1 MKYIW
6 LIPLL
11 PAVGAATNGLVGIRS
26 FSRRVAGI
34 LACATMTAALAVSIV
49 AFWQLL
55 ALPPAD
61 RAFDVTL
68 AQWIPSIPLQ
78 MRNGGIGAMQISWGF
93 RLDPLSA

>member
-1 MKYIW
+1 MQYIW

-11 PAVGAATNGLVGIRS
+11 PAAGAAINGLVGIRS
-26 FSRRVAGI
+26 FSRKVAGGV
-34 LACATMTAALAVSIV
+34 ACVAMTAALGVSIL

-55 ALPPAD
+55 ALAPGE

-78 MRNGGIGAMQISWGF
+78 LRSGAIGAMQITWGF
-93 RLDPLSA
+93 RLDPLS